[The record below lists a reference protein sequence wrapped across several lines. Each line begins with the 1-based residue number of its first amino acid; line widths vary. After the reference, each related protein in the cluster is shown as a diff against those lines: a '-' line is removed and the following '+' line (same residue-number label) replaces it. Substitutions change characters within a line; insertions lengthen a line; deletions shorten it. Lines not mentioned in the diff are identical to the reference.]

1 MLLHLT
7 HLACALAASAGE
19 RGIPALSLRGR
30 SLAPRDEAIRRYEQS
45 PPSEWVMG
53 LPMLGRVF
61 DAVGFRVPGGGGLEE
76 AFVSFD
82 KDRSGAL
89 TEPEFEASLPTQWRD
104 ALQARLDQIASCGG
118 DYESACARQSG
129 GGGEGQV
136 GTVSKEAEMNVDAIS
151 TEVLKQ
157 PSDDRIAIKPQHIRI
172 MRPPIGGPARTGKEP
187 IRPLREQVQKGTP
200 EYLRRMRRSE
210 GSEGEGSRMFA
221 QLLQIGVTEAKD
233 DDDDGGGHY
242 RKQQLY
248 DDDGAPVMRVKSL
261 SNGVGVAS
269 GFGGGMLA
277 GGLIVLAIGLAR
289 RVPSRSVPSR
299 SVPRS
304 DGDVRI
310 SVSK

>member
-1 MLLHLT
+1 M
-7 HLACALAASAGE
+7 
-19 RGIPALSLRGR
+19 
-30 SLAPRDEAIRRYEQS
+30 
-45 PPSEWVMG
+45 
-53 LPMLGRVF
+53 
-61 DAVGFRVPGGGGLEE
+61 
-76 AFVSFD
+76 
-82 KDRSGAL
+82 
-89 TEPEFEASLPTQWRD
+89 
-104 ALQARLDQIASCGG
+104 
-118 DYESACARQSG
+118 
-129 GGGEGQV
+129 
-136 GTVSKEAEMNVDAIS
+136 GTVSKEAEMNVGAIS

-289 RVPSRSVPSR
+289 SVPSRSVPSR

>member
-1 MLLHLT
+1 
-7 HLACALAASAGE
+7 
-19 RGIPALSLRGR
+19 
-30 SLAPRDEAIRRYEQS
+30 
-45 PPSEWVMG
+45 
-53 LPMLGRVF
+53 
-61 DAVGFRVPGGGGLEE
+61 
-76 AFVSFD
+76 
-82 KDRSGAL
+82 
-89 TEPEFEASLPTQWRD
+89 
-104 ALQARLDQIASCGG
+104 
-118 DYESACARQSG
+118 
-129 GGGEGQV
+129 
-136 GTVSKEAEMNVDAIS
+136 
-151 TEVLKQ
+151 
-157 PSDDRIAIKPQHIRI
+157 
-172 MRPPIGGPARTGKEP
+172 
-187 IRPLREQVQKGTP
+187 
-200 EYLRRMRRSE
+200 
-210 GSEGEGSRMFA
+210 MFA